1 MKKNKNLIDT
11 IFLTILSV
19 QTVAMGVSFAVQVL
33 RIYFR
38 QDNGAFSREIC
49 AEHLLQILPVMII
62 WLIMVVINAIYFTIN
77 KRPDSKKPK
86 MTYSARLN
94 LMRGLMKDFNASN
107 PISEYEDFKK
117 EERNRL
123 IARIINLV
131 VLVICSVMGILFLAN
146 PKHFVLTEGVNPT
159 NRVINMTYYLMPWV
173 ILALISMLISM
184 FYIEYSSKKSIDILK
199 AIMKHD
205 GRGKR
210 SFKVNKR
217 VEICKTIAT
226 YSLLI
231 ASVVLIIVGVV
242 DGSAQNVLLKA
253 CAICTECIG
262 LG

>member
-19 QTVAMGVSFAVQVL
+19 QTVGMGVAFAVQVL
-33 RIYFR
+33 RIYFSA
-38 QDNGAFSREIC
+38 DKGAFSREIC
-49 AEHLLQILPVMII
+49 ATHLLQILPVMII
-62 WLIMVVINAIYFTIN
+62 WVLMVIANAIYFTIN
-77 KRPDSKKPK
+77 KRKDSKKPK

-94 LMRGLMKDFNASN
+94 LMSGLMKDFNSEN

-123 IARIINLV
+123 LARIINLV
-131 VLVICSVMGILFLAN
+131 VLVICSIMGILFLAN
-146 PKHFVLTEGVNPT
+146 PDHFVLTEEINPT

-173 ILALISMLISM
+173 IIALISELVSM

-210 SFKVNKR
+210 SFYVNKK
-217 VEICKTIAT
+217 VEIAKTVAT
-226 YSLLI
+226 YSLLV
-231 ASVVLIIVGVV
+231 AAVVLIIVGVV